1 MGGARRSLM
10 IYSLPVACLVLWNCV
25 LLAQAVKN
33 CSYPAIYNFGD
44 SLSDVGNA
52 IAAFPEQFANAELS
66 PNGIYFPMHAA
77 DRYCDGKLL
86 CDFIG
91 KIIKQPAPTPHMR
104 FSHFLACQM
113 LSPIN
118 QKIYNVLGSGQ
129 FFLLG
134 RNPAYLINCALINST
149 SNVTLLSTIMS
160 SLGHSKLPL
169 QRGSVVF
176 VNKVAGSS
184 SHSHDTNR
192 FNSKY

>member
-1 MGGARRSLM
+1 MM
-10 IYSLPVACLVLWNCV
+10 YCSLPVACLLLWNCV

-91 KIIKQPAPTPHMR
+91 KLIKQSAPTRATHEIHSPT
-104 FSHFLACQM
+104 FNSACQM
-113 LSPIN
+113 LSSIN
-118 QKIYNVLGSGQ
+118 QKSTMFLGVANFSFWAG
-129 FFLLG
+129 LL
-134 RNPAYLINCALINST
+134 PT
-149 SNVTLLSTIMS
+149 
-160 SLGHSKLPL
+160 
-169 QRGSVVF
+169 
-176 VNKVAGSS
+176 
-184 SHSHDTNR
+184 
-192 FNSKY
+192 

>member
-1 MGGARRSLM
+1 MAGVRRSLM
-10 IYSLPVACLVLWNCV
+10 MYSLPVACLLLWNCV

-91 KIIKQPAPTPHMR
+91 KLIKQPAPTPHMR
-104 FSHFLACQM
+104 FSHFSACRR
-113 LSPIN
+113 LSSNN
-118 QKIYNVLGSGQ
+118 QKSTMFLGVANFSFWAG
-129 FFLLG
+129 
-134 RNPAYLINCALINST
+134 I
-149 SNVTLLSTIMS
+149 
-160 SLGHSKLPL
+160 LP
-169 QRGSVVF
+169 
-176 VNKVAGSS
+176 
-184 SHSHDTNR
+184 T
-192 FNSKY
+192 